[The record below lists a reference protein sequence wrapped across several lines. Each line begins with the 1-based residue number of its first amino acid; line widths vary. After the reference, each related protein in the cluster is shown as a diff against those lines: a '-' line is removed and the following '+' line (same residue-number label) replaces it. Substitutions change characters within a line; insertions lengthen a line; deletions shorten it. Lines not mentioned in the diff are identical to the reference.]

1 MNRQQRRTDK
11 HSHRLPLQTSV
22 LWIPEAGAYLSRFSP
37 EGFTL
42 IDRPELA
49 QHYEEDRASIAALN
63 FRKVTGL
70 KAAVRPYYN
79 FQ

>member
-1 MNRQQRRTDK
+1 MNTKQRNAAKLT
-11 HSHRLPLQTSV
+11 HRMPPQTSV
-22 LWIPEAGAYLSRFSP
+22 LWIPEAGAYLSGFSP
-37 EGFTL
+37 KGYSL

-70 KAAVRPYYN
+70 QAAVRPYYN